1 MRIRVIVRKLYN
13 ERIIQKDIG
22 NKSYNVSRNI
32 FMLRITISVDIM
44 LVDGY
49 ITVRASI
56 SPLID
61 AVVLRQRPIP
71 AAGSYHRKIRVRVPN
86 IHCTVNFIISNEIIT
101 NNDDVRR
108 YENETPIFHQVQY
121 YPFATSGQA
130 YYFTHLHDYDMD
142 LCISVARK
150 LIAKCSRR
158 RRSNICLDPA

>member
-1 MRIRVIVRKLYN
+1 
-13 ERIIQKDIG
+13 
-22 NKSYNVSRNI
+22 
-32 FMLRITISVDIM
+32 M

-61 AVVLRQRPIP
+61 AVVLRQRAIP

-86 IHCTVNFIISNEIIT
+86 IHCTVNFIISNESIT

-130 YYFTHLHDYDMD
+130 YYFTISRETIHLHDYDMD